1 MPIFN
6 VRAPDGSIMKIN
18 GPEDATDDEL
28 IYIAQQNYKPEPT
41 FGQRVKSAF
50 KEGIE
55 QIPQSIEGIKLG
67 AEAGLGFNE
76 SAKKKLAEIKAA
88 QEAPSTGIQGLTF
101 KDLEDTYGKEGA
113 LAALKKLPTYVAE
126 QAASNAP
133 SMAAP
138 LAAGEAGAMIGGPLV
153 GLASGIGTYGLQQY
167 GQFMQRQA
175 QGAKDVSQLEPGKAA
190 AAAAAT
196 APLGYFVDRLTA
208 GMSSVPANVLGENI
222 LSELAKRAGRSVAG
236 RAATGATL
244 GIVAESPTE
253 VLEQMAERWQAGLPL
268 FDEQAK
274 QEYKEAAA
282 GAAALGGIAGGVGHV
297 LGGQH
302 HVDGAHPLAVQAQ
315 VLAVALGHEHLQPRS
330 SKEAGRRRVRVQ
342 VPRREALVGDVEKGE
357 QAAGS
362 AQLRQL
368 RPLGG
373 RGVNARGV
381 VRAAVQDYDAA
392 LRRRLQVRHHACK
405 VQAHCRRVVVP
416 VRLPLHLLV
425 AEDVLVVAP
434 RRVGDVH
441 HLQRRVSGGRA
452 GQLKTQATR
461 RTLPGRKRAMKA
473 APRRSDPVP
482 CVTQTRGDKACVS
495 ALVRDGVFAK
505 GHKCSGERSAQ
516 RPQLPPSP
524 TPCPHAPTAPGR

>member
-1 MPIFN
+1 M
-6 VRAPDGSIMKIN
+6 
-18 GPEDATDDEL
+18 
-28 IYIAQQNYKPEPT
+28 
-41 FGQRVKSAF
+41 
-50 KEGIE
+50 
-55 QIPQSIEGIKLG
+55 
-67 AEAGLGFNE
+67 
-76 SAKKKLAEIKAA
+76 
-88 QEAPSTGIQGLTF
+88 
-101 KDLEDTYGKEGA
+101 
-113 LAALKKLPTYVAE
+113 AALKKLPTYVAE

-190 AAAAAT
+190 VAAAST

-302 HVDGAHPLAVQAQ
+302 QEIAPEAYTKVNQPAPELETPAQAPETQQQPPQLGYTPGEPELTPIYPIPRERGREYVGPYGLLPEEAGAPRLPAPDQQATTQ
-315 VLAVALGHEHLQPRS
+315 QALPTPEAPAPAAEPVTPSPRGHAKRRRHARIHRCARCKRCHDCAGQGSPRS
-330 SKEAGRRRVRVQ
+330 RR
-342 VPRREALVGDVEKGE
+342 K
-357 QAAGS
+357 S
-362 AQLRQL
+362 AQ
-368 RPLGG
+368 G
-373 RGVNARGV
+373 
-381 VRAAVQDYDAA
+381 
-392 LRRRLQVRHHACK
+392 
-405 VQAHCRRVVVP
+405 
-416 VRLPLHLLV
+416 
-425 AEDVLVVAP
+425 
-434 RRVGDVH
+434 
-441 HLQRRVSGGRA
+441 
-452 GQLKTQATR
+452 
-461 RTLPGRKRAMKA
+461 
-473 APRRSDPVP
+473 
-482 CVTQTRGDKACVS
+482 
-495 ALVRDGVFAK
+495 
-505 GHKCSGERSAQ
+505 
-516 RPQLPPSP
+516 
-524 TPCPHAPTAPGR
+524 